1 MVGKHAKNAVS
12 ERLNNQIKEREE
24 ERKREIQRKREEEL
38 AALKSRSQSQSVL
51 ETDKVPAQQNRL
63 NDISQLVSGKAKSTT
78 NVVANMKSAMKLED
92 NSKSGPVVFD
102 LNDFYRKQRSQ
113 SEKSKQNKNEAAQN
127 LHGFKGVKPSNDNNN
142 IHNNSI
148 EEDSTEMT
156 TTKTTSI
163 TEEIKPQS
171 TFDFKDTDY
180 RSFIFV
186 IHEDFGLMML
196 YCTHKRQ
203 KGPHFQLPGGHV
215 DEAEFISASRKNF
228 SNPKEHLL
236 FAAKKAA
243 ARELFEETG
252 LDFRNEL
259 ARLEPAHLAA
269 KPHKPSL
276 LTNEFHHRIF
286 FVIHVDDHD
295 FVMLK
300 NGETPGAG
308 LSGPLS
314 GQGSY
319 LLLKLSHEHSGFTF
333 EKDMTNA
340 SKLLRLHSGG
350 KCQQALNKYL
360 EFQASGET
368 PEPIEIP
375 CNWIETPE
383 KDIESSTSNQP
394 PSAQSLGSSS
404 SKWEV
409 IPAKSQETKSAF
421 IAPPVIKPIPT
432 KSYPNGAGLQMLSP
446 PATTHTPALI
456 PNLAIQKNR
465 KYQEQYM
472 KTLTPTKE
480 AGVMDRTGIE
490 VLSDD
495 EDNPQESSS
504 LFCFCCR
511 RNKRQASGESQSL
524 LKH

>member
-1 MVGKHAKNAVS
+1 
-12 ERLNNQIKEREE
+12 
-24 ERKREIQRKREEEL
+24 
-38 AALKSRSQSQSVL
+38 
-51 ETDKVPAQQNRL
+51 
-63 NDISQLVSGKAKSTT
+63 
-78 NVVANMKSAMKLED
+78 MKSAMKLED

-148 EEDSTEMT
+148 EEDATEMT

-215 DEAEFISASRKNF
+215 DEAEFISTCKSRFGSVVKKYKYLTSAYALARKNF

-300 NGETPGAG
+300 VSNGPLIVGCVTLDEITNLNDAFLNYQNGETPGAG

-319 LLLKLSHEHSGFTF
+319 LLVS
-333 EKDMTNA
+333 
-340 SKLLRLHSGG
+340 
-350 KCQQALNKYL
+350 
-360 EFQASGET
+360 
-368 PEPIEIP
+368 
-375 CNWIETPE
+375 
-383 KDIESSTSNQP
+383 
-394 PSAQSLGSSS
+394 
-404 SKWEV
+404 
-409 IPAKSQETKSAF
+409 
-421 IAPPVIKPIPT
+421 
-432 KSYPNGAGLQMLSP
+432 
-446 PATTHTPALI
+446 
-456 PNLAIQKNR
+456 
-465 KYQEQYM
+465 
-472 KTLTPTKE
+472 
-480 AGVMDRTGIE
+480 
-490 VLSDD
+490 
-495 EDNPQESSS
+495 
-504 LFCFCCR
+504 
-511 RNKRQASGESQSL
+511 
-524 LKH
+524 